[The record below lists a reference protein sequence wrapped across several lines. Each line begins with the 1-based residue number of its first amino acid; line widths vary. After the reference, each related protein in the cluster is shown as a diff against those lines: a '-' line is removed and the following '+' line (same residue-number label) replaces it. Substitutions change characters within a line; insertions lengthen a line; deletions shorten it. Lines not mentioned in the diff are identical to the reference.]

1 MSQKGISFRLNA
13 HITTIAIII
22 IASIVYVNYY
32 FGSKILISKIEEG
45 AINQSN
51 LVISK
56 ISRITVG
63 TEEIANNVSHQ
74 ALYFNQHND
83 LIFLLQKV
91 LESNQIIESIHVELL
106 DAKSGKLMKFSSNK
120 PGQLICL
127 SDSLINNLND
137 FQKLKSGNSSRQI
150 GEWSNPYYCK
160 YDTSHLIVSY
170 KSPIYIPDSE
180 IIAGAVTCVVSLKMM
195 RQMLSEIKIG
205 EEGYAFII
213 DRSGT
218 FLTHPKSEWILTK
231 NLLEKASPIFDG
243 NIKTIETAIRNGG
256 RGAGHGISE
265 YLQNQKSWF
274 YFAPLE
280 NSVWSV
286 IIVIP
291 EKELFREI
299 DVIFKIILWGSIL
312 GILIL
317 FFVNMFVFKRLLEPL
332 ARVTDAIQRFS
343 SVPGKERK
351 SKNEI
356 KMLAESLEDWQAKYG
371 LLINERNKTARE
383 KLKFEK
389 DIKMARE
396 IQQNIFPSGYPAF
409 PEYPEIDLYAAIKP
423 AESIGGDLYD
433 YFFIDRQH
441 LLIAIGDVSGKGIPA
456 SLFMAIAST
465 LIKNKAKVLSS
476 KEIITRVNRELSDR
490 NANQY
495 FLTLFLGVLDLTTG
509 IMDYCNAAHN
519 FPYILNPDGSIHALS
534 KSHGLP
540 LGIYANKTYRSS
552 SVQLSFGDVIIFY
565 TDGVINSRDSSGI
578 HYGIEKLEN
587 NILSLIDLNA
597 QEVVS
602 NLLTNISIYEGEN
615 RQSDDITLMALKFLR
630 ETKNQ
635 A

>member
-1 MSQKGISFRLNA
+1 
-13 HITTIAIII
+13 
-22 IASIVYVNYY
+22 
-32 FGSKILISKIEEG
+32 
-45 AINQSN
+45 
-51 LVISK
+51 
-56 ISRITVG
+56 
-63 TEEIANNVSHQ
+63 
-74 ALYFNQHND
+74 
-83 LIFLLQKV
+83 
-91 LESNQIIESIHVELL
+91 
-106 DAKSGKLMKFSSNK
+106 
-120 PGQLICL
+120 
-127 SDSLINNLND
+127 
-137 FQKLKSGNSSRQI
+137 
-150 GEWSNPYYCK
+150 
-160 YDTSHLIVSY
+160 
-170 KSPIYIPDSE
+170 
-180 IIAGAVTCVVSLKMM
+180 
-195 RQMLSEIKIG
+195 
-205 EEGYAFII
+205 
-213 DRSGT
+213 
-218 FLTHPKSEWILTK
+218 
-231 NLLEKASPIFDG
+231 
-243 NIKTIETAIRNGG
+243 
-256 RGAGHGISE
+256 
-265 YLQNQKSWF
+265 
-274 YFAPLE
+274 
-280 NSVWSV
+280 
-286 IIVIP
+286 
-291 EKELFREI
+291 
-299 DVIFKIILWGSIL
+299 
-312 GILIL
+312 
-317 FFVNMFVFKRLLEPL
+317 
-332 ARVTDAIQRFS
+332 
-343 SVPGKERK
+343 
-351 SKNEI
+351 
-356 KMLAESLEDWQAKYG
+356 
-371 LLINERNKTARE
+371 
-383 KLKFEK
+383 
-389 DIKMARE
+389 MARE

-519 FPYILNPDGSIHALS
+519 FPYILHPDGSIHALS

>member
-205 EEGYAFII
+205 EKGYAAPALSLRI
-213 DRSGT
+213 
-218 FLTHPKSEWILTK
+218 
-231 NLLEKASPIFDG
+231 
-243 NIKTIETAIRNGG
+243 
-256 RGAGHGISE
+256 
-265 YLQNQKSWF
+265 QNQ
-274 YFAPLE
+274 
-280 NSVWSV
+280 
-286 IIVIP
+286 
-291 EKELFREI
+291 
-299 DVIFKIILWGSIL
+299 
-312 GILIL
+312 
-317 FFVNMFVFKRLLEPL
+317 
-332 ARVTDAIQRFS
+332 
-343 SVPGKERK
+343 
-351 SKNEI
+351 
-356 KMLAESLEDWQAKYG
+356 
-371 LLINERNKTARE
+371 
-383 KLKFEK
+383 
-389 DIKMARE
+389 
-396 IQQNIFPSGYPAF
+396 SGY
-409 PEYPEIDLYAAIKP
+409 
-423 AESIGGDLYD
+423 
-433 YFFIDRQH
+433 
-441 LLIAIGDVSGKGIPA
+441 
-456 SLFMAIAST
+456 
-465 LIKNKAKVLSS
+465 
-476 KEIITRVNRELSDR
+476 
-490 NANQY
+490 
-495 FLTLFLGVLDLTTG
+495 
-509 IMDYCNAAHN
+509 
-519 FPYILNPDGSIHALS
+519 
-534 KSHGLP
+534 
-540 LGIYANKTYRSS
+540 
-552 SVQLSFGDVIIFY
+552 
-565 TDGVINSRDSSGI
+565 
-578 HYGIEKLEN
+578 
-587 NILSLIDLNA
+587 
-597 QEVVS
+597 
-602 NLLTNISIYEGEN
+602 
-615 RQSDDITLMALKFLR
+615 
-630 ETKNQ
+630 
-635 A
+635 